1 MLFAGANVLVSQSLE
16 IVKVIDF
23 GEAIRL
29 QSAESM
35 VQGIKGTIPF
45 AVPG

>member
-1 MLFAGANVLVSQSLE
+1 MLLSQSLE

-23 GEAIRL
+23 GEAIQL

-35 VQGIKGTIPF
+35 VQGVKGTIPF
-45 AVPG
+45 AAPEVSL